1 MIDITRRNITHYKNK
16 GYDCRIKTN
25 ILVKIE
31 DLVLTTHYKV
41 TAICDC
47 GNEKIISFSKYI
59 INKNRCGYY
68 GCKKCSTKKRE
79 ILSMERYGVSNP
91 AKLDSVKQKIGDTM
105 ERLYGKRNIS
115 QVEEFK
121 EKCCQTNMEKRGVR
135 YVLSCPIVRDKGK
148 RTFEDKYGEGITS
161 YTQTDEFKE
170 RVDIIWKNKSKDEKD
185 DIVFRIQQTCLEIYG
200 ETSYSKTKKHRKEMS
215 ELLGRKDVT
224 SNRVNSKMDNV
235 IKRWNIRLEN
245 LFEVYSYDYKKEE
258 FEIKDLISGDI
269 FNISSSHLSY
279 RYFSSLPINIILY
292 PIDTKQSIMERQMIE
307 YCREFTNN
315 VTEGSRNILFKKE
328 LDIYL
333 EDYKTAIEFNGLF
346 WHSDKYKPINYHLNK
361 TIEAN
366 NLGVDLL
373 HIFDDEWINKR
384 DIVKSYIRNIFN
396 KNENIYYDDLELV
409 KINKNIASDFHIL
422 NNINGYIDSNKHFGL
437 YRDGILYYVYSMK
450 NSKLLRFT
458 NKIGY
463 NIINIENFVDYYKN
477 NIGKS
482 ITIICDR
489 RLLDINNF
497 FNYKTIEYT
506 LPNFIFLK
514 NGKRVDIE
522 DKYKVYDCG
531 NIILKYFI

>member
-1 MIDITRRNITHYKNK
+1 MINITIRNITHYKNK

-135 YVLSCPIVRDKGK
+135 YALSCPIVRDKCK

-185 DIVFRIQQTCLEIYG
+185 DIVFRIQQTCLETYG
-200 ETSYSKTKKHRKEMS
+200 EISYSKTVKHRKEMS
-215 ELLGRKDVT
+215 DLLGRKDVT

-235 IKRWNIRLEN
+235 IKRWNVRLEN

-279 RYFSSLPINIILY
+279 RYFSLLPINIILY

-307 YCREFTNN
+307 YCREFTSNII
-315 VTEGSRNILFKKE
+315 EGSRNILFKKE

-346 WHSDKYKPINYHLNK
+346 WHSDKHKPDDYHLNK

-366 NLGVDLL
+366 KLGVNLL

-396 KNENIYYDDLELV
+396 KNENISYDDLELV
-409 KINKNIASDFHIL
+409 KINKNIASDFHVM
-422 NNINGYIDSNKHFGL
+422 NNINGYIDCNKHFGL

-489 RLLDINNF
+489 RLLDINKF

-506 LPNFIFLK
+506 LPNSIFLK